1 MAEIVFN
8 RHKKLAGDNYW
19 ASGSLVFRCLTFSAA
34 TEGTTN
40 NPDRNFVNDV
50 ILGANG
56 GTENTGTG
64 YTRKDCTSRTSTQDD
79 TNNRAVLSLA
89 TITWTGANWG
99 TTVALG
105 FYQRIG
111 ADDTT
116 PADDPLVAW
125 YTTGFP
131 VTTNG
136 GDLSI
141 TLGAA
146 GAITIS

>member
-1 MAEIVFN
+1 MAERVFN
-8 RHKKLAGDNYW
+8 RHKKLNLDNYW
-19 ASGSLVFRCLTFSAA
+19 ANGTLVFRLAGLSAA

-40 NPDRNFVNDV
+40 NPDRNTFAD
-50 ILGANG
+50 ITANG

-79 TNNRAVLSLA
+79 TNDRAVASMA
-89 TITWTGANWG
+89 TVTWTGANWG
-99 TTVALG
+99 TTVALVIT
-105 FYQRIG
+105 QRVG
-111 ADDTT
+111 GTDATT
-116 PADDPLVAW
+116 DPLVSY